1 MDPAELKNRV
11 NEAQINSSL
20 DNVTDAALEALIT
33 PENTKP
39 YLFPTERVVV
49 DTVPYQLMKANVP
62 LMRGPNNSIV
72 AFSDVRKESDTYS
85 GLLSFGTLY
94 RIKQPSFQYTVELYG
109 KDESSLRPHL
119 SSHLKNLFE
128 RVDQKTCIVFYLGK
142 QIPVET
148 IDKIMSDYGIKRDS
162 SSNAYFT
169 EQFLFEKPVK

>member
-1 MDPAELKNRV
+1 MKIRYADAKLD
-11 NEAQINSSL
+11 SSL
-20 DNVTDAALEALIT
+20 EHITDAALEALIT
-33 PENTKP
+33 SEDTKH
-39 YLFPTERVVV
+39 YLFPSERVVV

-94 RIKQPSFQYTVELYG
+94 RIKQPAFQYTVELDG
-109 KDESSLRPHL
+109 KDESSLGIHL
-119 SSHLKNLFE
+119 SSHLKNLIE
-128 RVDQKTCIVFYLGK
+128 RVDDKTCIVFYLGK
-142 QIPVET
+142 HIPVET
-148 IDKIMSDYGIKRDS
+148 IDTIMSEYGIKRDS